1 MLKSINCVNLE
12 DGEKWADNLW
22 KGWLALL
29 TRIEK
34 LVVRDLDF
42 VSRGALLL
50 EMFDCGKTCGVLPE
64 EKEREG
70 GNSSWQAVTSLHV
83 RVKYQI
89 IEEIFFFP
97 FHFLNMPL
105 ENATPSLVD
114 LCLSL
119 NSVSQIGILFDI
131 NFYAD
136 WKYIIT
142 IWKKNENNSSR
153 LIVLLS
159 IFFLFFN
166 FLKYHWI
173 FIDTIRFATRKAPSC
188 VSSIKPNEAFL
199 ESIIAGY

>member
-64 EKEREG
+64 EKERG
-70 GNSSWQAVTSLHV
+70 GEQLVASSHV
-83 RVKYQI
+83 SSRTG
-89 IEEIFFFP
+89 EISNYRGNLFFFP
-97 FHFLNMPL
+97 SIFWICHWK
-105 ENATPSLVD
+105 TPRLLSLVD
-114 LCLSL
+114 LRLSL
-119 NSVSQIGILFDI
+119 NSVSQIDILFDI

-136 WKYIIT
+136 WKYIVT
-142 IWKKNENNSSR
+142 IWKKKWE
-153 LIVLLS
+153 
-159 IFFLFFN
+159 
-166 FLKYHWI
+166 
-173 FIDTIRFATRKAPSC
+173 
-188 VSSIKPNEAFL
+188 
-199 ESIIAGY
+199 